1 MVTVSNST
9 SVTLTWNTPAMPN
22 GIIQHYIITLLDDNM
37 NSVQNQTLSNLM
49 TVITQLT
56 PNTSYVVNVSAVTVR
71 SGDAASMIFTT
82 PACKHNT
89 KGSDSINKI
98 SNLMVIYDLNF
109 YLLCKIYFGNLNP
122 LSNQCRQ

>member
-1 MVTVSNST
+1 MPLNLTVTINNST

-22 GIIQHYIITLLDDNM
+22 GVIRNYTITLLDDDM

-71 SGDAASMIFTT
+71 SGDAASTTFTT
-82 PACKHNT
+82 PACK
-89 KGSDSINKI
+89 
-98 SNLMVIYDLNF
+98 
-109 YLLCKIYFGNLNP
+109 
-122 LSNQCRQ
+122 

>member
-1 MVTVSNST
+1 MPLNLMVTINNST

-22 GIIQHYIITLLDDNM
+22 GVIRNYTITLLDDDM

-71 SGDAASMIFTT
+71 SGDAASTTFTT
-82 PACKHNT
+82 PAGK
-89 KGSDSINKI
+89 
-98 SNLMVIYDLNF
+98 
-109 YLLCKIYFGNLNP
+109 
-122 LSNQCRQ
+122 